1 MSRTLLLA
9 AAVLGF
15 LGVALGAFG
24 AHGLEATLEANGRT
38 DTFETATRY
47 LMVHALALLAVV
59 LLDEKINNAWPRRA
73 GWLFIAG
80 TIIFS
85 GSLLLLAVFNLRFM
99 GAVAPLGGVAL
110 LGGWACVGLAAWRT
124 PAQNS

>member
-1 MSRTLLLA
+1 MTRTLIMA

-15 LGVALGAFG
+15 LGVGLGAFG
-24 AHGLEATLEANGRT
+24 AHGLEATLEANGRA

-47 LMVHALALLAVV
+47 LMYHALALLAVAW
-59 LLDEKINNAWPRRA
+59 LCENTASPWPRRA

-80 TIIFS
+80 TIVFS

-99 GAVAPLGGVAL
+99 GAIAPPSLWPNSPIAS
-110 LGGWACVGLAAWRT
+110 GLISGRV
-124 PAQNS
+124 SR